1 VDKLERLLNL
11 VAALLGAERPLS
23 RNDLRERLPGAYSS
37 IDDNFRRAFERDK
50 DDLRSMGI
58 PVLVE
63 PIPGTDPP
71 VDGYRI
77 PPTLYGGDAPALEP
91 DELAAL
97 HLATNLVRLAEAP
110 VEDPF
115 WKLGG
120 APSGA
125 DPAPVASLP
134 DGEAIGPLLRAV
146 AERRVAEFRYA
157 EVARAVE
164 PHRVVFNRGHWYMS
178 GRDRTRD
185 AGRRFRV
192 DRIDGTIAVGPPGGY
207 ERPRRPVEIGE
218 DPAWRY
224 GTDEPVEARL
234 AVDAA
239 HVPWVIGHLGA
250 ESVVEHRDDGS
261 VVVAEEVVDRAAF
274 RSFVLAFL
282 DGAEILAPEDLRDD
296 LVVWLEAQR

>member
-1 VDKLERLLNL
+1 
-11 VAALLGAERPLS
+11 
-23 RNDLRERLPGAYSS
+23 
-37 IDDNFRRAFERDK
+37 
-50 DDLRSMGI
+50 
-58 PVLVE
+58 
-63 PIPGTDPP
+63 
-71 VDGYRI
+71 
-77 PPTLYGGDAPALEP
+77 
-91 DELAAL
+91 
-97 HLATNLVRLAEAP
+97 
-110 VEDPF
+110 
-115 WKLGG
+115 
-120 APSGA
+120 
-125 DPAPVASLP
+125 
-134 DGEAIGPLLRAV
+134 
-146 AERRVAEFRYA
+146 
-157 EVARAVE
+157 
-164 PHRVVFNRGHWYMS
+164 MS